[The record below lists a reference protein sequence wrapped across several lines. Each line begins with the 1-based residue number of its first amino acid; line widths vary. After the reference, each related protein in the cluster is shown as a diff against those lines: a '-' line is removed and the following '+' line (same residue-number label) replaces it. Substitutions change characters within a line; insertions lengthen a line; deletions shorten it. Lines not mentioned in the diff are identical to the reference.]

1 MKALVT
7 GANGF
12 IGSHLVERLVRA
24 GHEVRAMVL
33 YDARGGEGWL
43 EAIEPCVR
51 TSVEVVA
58 GDVRDAD
65 CAEAA
70 LTGRDTVLH
79 LAALIGIPYSYRAPA
94 SYVDVNVNVNVTS
107 SLNLLNAARLFLE
120 DNGRF
125 ADIFLEQDGQI
136 WKAVVKRTG
145 NGAETHLTTLHRAQP
160 RNLVLAR
167 RRHKRIK

>member
-7 GANGF
+7 GADGL

-65 CAEAA
+65 CSEAA
-70 LTGRDTVLH
+70 LTGCDTVLH
-79 LAALIGIPYSYRAPA
+79 LAAHIGIPYSYRAPA
-94 SYVDVNVNVNVTS
+94 SYVDVNVTS
-107 SLNLLNAARLFLE
+107 SLNLLNAARRH
-120 DNGRF
+120 GVRRF
-125 ADIFLEQDGQI
+125 VQTSTSE
-136 WKAVVKRTG
+136 V
-145 NGAETHLTTLHRAQP
+145 
-160 RNLVLAR
+160 
-167 RRHKRIK
+167 